1 MFKSITAFTPW
12 VQAVVVMFSAEEL
25 SQPKPESRVDD
36 MDGERNGPQEPL
48 SAWEKVENSTCA
60 SPTQLP
66 PCSLVAD

>member
-12 VQAVVVMFSAEEL
+12 VQAVMVMFSAEEL
-25 SQPKPESRVDD
+25 SQPKPDS
-36 MDGERNGPQEPL
+36 
-48 SAWEKVENSTCA
+48 EKVENSTCA